1 VQRVGIFGAGALG
14 TDIAR
19 LALQHGA
26 TTVLHDRNA
35 AALEQA
41 RLAVEQELSA
51 PTTVAALDRLVLA
64 PEPDGL
70 REAEIIIEAV
80 AESLVEKRAAF
91 ATLDQIGARDAI
103 LATTTA
109 ALSITAIAAA
119 TARPQRVI
127 GMQFFS
133 PVRERQLVEVIPG
146 LRTAPETVDAVQALA
161 RAWGK
166 TPMVSKNRPGF
177 IVNRVASPLYEE
189 AIRLLAEGVA
199 GVETI
204 DDLLRALGFREGPL
218 AQLDRIGLDQRL
230 AVSRALYD
238 TSGGDPRNRP
248 HPLLADMV
256 DAGWLGRKT
265 RRGFH
270 DYQTE

>member
-1 VQRVGIFGAGALG
+1 MQCVGIFGASALG

-238 TSGGDPRNRP
+238 TSGGDPRYRP